1 MQGQYI
7 RISRIIERAIILSTL
22 KIGKFKFRD
31 V

>member
-22 KIGKFKFRD
+22 KSSKFKFRD